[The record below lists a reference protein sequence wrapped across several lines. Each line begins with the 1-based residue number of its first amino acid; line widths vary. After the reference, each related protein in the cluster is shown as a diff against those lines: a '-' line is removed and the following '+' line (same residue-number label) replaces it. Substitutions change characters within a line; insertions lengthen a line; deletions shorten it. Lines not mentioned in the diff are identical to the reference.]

1 MTQQN
6 KGTGQTTMIREL
18 SIYLMYLRARLEK
31 RAEQRFEYWEDTETK
46 NW

>member
-1 MTQQN
+1 MT
-6 KGTGQTTMIREL
+6 KIMEL

-31 RAEQRFEYWEDTETK
+31 RAEQRFEYWEDIETK